1 MKTDELLLLNDS
13 DLVTLL
19 RRIFEAHDTQHGF
32 KLMVQELLAQN
43 QDVLRS
49 RSELRI

>member
-19 RRIFEAHDTQHGF
+19 RRIFEAHDTQIEF
-32 KLMVQELLAQN
+32 KSMVQELLAQH

-49 RSELRI
+49 RIEVRI